1 MSDYNWWCK
10 IIWWN
15 ILKFSARGKPHNPCQ
30 KKMSKN
36 LTFRLARNKK
46 ERRHQAEQLR
56 KTRQEEGIG
65 GIGGRRFLISC
76 CDFPAGNVSIIT
88 FRTIMIEH
96 KCYLL
101 TLKLV
106 FLITYNFWFW
116 ERLSHD
122 VFNQLGWNF
131 LYWYN
136 SVRWV

>member
-1 MSDYNWWCK
+1 
-10 IIWWN
+10 
-15 ILKFSARGKPHNPCQ
+15 
-30 KKMSKN
+30 MSKN

-96 KCYLL
+96 TISGFEKGYLMMY
-101 TLKLV
+101 
-106 FLITYNFWFW
+106 LINWAEIFCT
-116 ERLSHD
+116 D
-122 VFNQLGWNF
+122 ITQ
-131 LYWYN
+131 
-136 SVRWV
+136 